1 MEYGNMQ
8 KTKKERKNKDLP
20 HKVNKYN
27 VATCQSELKRLE
39 NEGQATSSYYS
50 HVLNRLAVL
59 QD

>member
-1 MEYGNMQ
+1 MQ

-39 NEGQATSSYYS
+39 NEACVESPRCIAG
-50 HVLNRLAVL
+50 LRK
-59 QD
+59 